1 MLGSL
6 KKDLVHIYGWQLL
19 SLCTRFASLLIV
31 VPLLAGDS
39 ELFGIYSICVSI
51 VMYLSYADFG
61 FLASGQKF
69 AAEAFAAA
77 RLQDEISITGFTFF
91 ILVVMFIPFVFIGC
105 YLAFAPTILIN
116 GLSDINFPVA
126 QNLLLIIGLLVP
138 IQILL
143 ERLSICITAIR
154 LKDYLVTRVN
164 VGANMVKIF
173 GIFLFQDGEGIRLAE
188 YFLFTTLIS
197 ILVALLVTIMVSKRL
212 GYDLKLL
219 IVNIRFDKVLYSRLS
234 KLSWNTFLLTIA
246 FMIYYEADLI
256 IIGKLMG
263 PEEVALYA
271 VGFTLINFLRNI
283 FNIIYAPFSHRLNH
297 FAGVKNTESMV
308 TLFHK
313 LIFYGLP
320 FYVISLTILVLVSEY
335 LIIYWVGV
343 EYEDSIW
350 LAKLLFISL
359 AFGFLVKP
367 AGYFFNSTLNYGY
380 IRMLAI
386 VGVLVFLGS
395 LLVLYPQY
403 GLASFA
409 ISKILVGFS
418 LFVVCIYG
426 LRSHVWVLR
435 ELIKIMPVLLICFI
449 TLVMGLPYLL
459 DSIFE
464 ITGKSIL
471 NLSILFLLCS
481 AIFLISLSSIFI
493 SSKSVR
499 TEIKRVLS
507 S

>member
-1 MLGSL
+1 M
-6 KKDLVHIYGWQLL
+6 
-19 SLCTRFASLLIV
+19 
-31 VPLLAGDS
+31 VPLLAEDS

-51 VMYLSYADFG
+51 VLYLSYADFG

-69 AAEAFAAA
+69 AAEAVASD
-77 RLQDEISITGFTFF
+77 RLQDEIAITGFIFF

-105 YLAFAPTILIN
+105 YLSLAPTILIS
-116 GLSDINFPVA
+116 GLSDANFHIA
-126 QNLLLIIGLLVP
+126 QNLLLVIGLLVP

-143 ERLSICITAIR
+143 ERLANFITEIR

-164 VGANMVKIF
+164 VAANMIKIF
-173 GIFLFQDGEGIRLAE
+173 SIFLFLDGEGIRLVE
-188 YFLFTTLIS
+188 YFLFTTLVS
-197 ILVALLVTIMVSKRL
+197 IIVAFLVIMMVSKRIN
-212 GYDLKLL
+212 YDLKLL
-219 IVNIRFDKVLYSRLS
+219 ILNIRFDKVLYSRLG

-246 FMIYYEADLI
+246 FIIYYEVDLI

-263 PEEVALYA
+263 PEEVAVYA

-297 FAGVKNTESMV
+297 FSGVKNTENMV

-313 LIFYGLP
+313 LIFFGLP
-320 FYVISLTILVLVSEY
+320 IYVISLTILVLVSEY

-343 EYEDSIW
+343 DYGNSVRI
-350 LAKLLFISL
+350 AKLLFISL

-367 AGYFFNSTLNYGY
+367 AGYYFNSTLNYGC

-386 VGVLVFLGS
+386 VGVLVFLAS
-395 LLVLYPQY
+395 LSLLYPQY

-409 ISKILVGFS
+409 IAKILVAFS

-426 LRSHVWVLR
+426 LRSHLWAIR
-435 ELIKIMPVLLICFI
+435 ELIKIMPILLICVI
-449 TLVMGLPYLL
+449 ILVMGLPYLL

-464 ITGKSIL
+464 NSGKSIL
-471 NLSILFLLCS
+471 NLSMLFLLCS
-481 AIFLISLSSIFI
+481 AILLLCLSSIFM
-493 SSKSVR
+493 SSKSARIV
-499 TEIKRVLS
+499 IKKVFS
-507 S
+507 SWQKGY